1 MKSIYEDKELKL
13 LVKKEAKT
21 SDKFG
26 KNPGDRTVKELLDTG
41 IININKFSGPTSHQ
55 VSAYVK
61 EILNLKKAGHSGTL
75 DPKVTGVLPV
85 AISRATKVLQTFLP
99 AGKEYVCI
107 MHIHKEVSNEQLDAV
122 FKKFIGK
129 IKQLPPLKSAVKRQ
143 WRFREIYYLKL
154 LEQDK
159 QDVLFRVGCEAGTY
173 IRKLVHD
180 IGQDL
185 GCGAH
190 MAQLIRTK
198 AGPFTDKDMYS
209 LQDLADAFHYYN
221 EGNEKY
227 IMKIVKPIDYSL
239 PHVLRVYVLDTTVD
253 TICHGATL
261 KIPGLS
267 KIQEG
272 IGKDDTVAI
281 FTLKDELI
289 ALGTALMCSKDMM
302 RKNRGIAIKTSK
314 VFMPTGT
321 YPKVEKVY

>member
-1 MKSIYEDKELKL
+1 M
-13 LVKKEAKT
+13 KKEAKT

-61 EILNLKKAGHSGTL
+61 EILKLKKAGHSGTL

-85 AISRATKVLQTFLP
+85 AIGRATKVLQTFLP

-107 MHIHKEVSNEQLDAV
+107 MHIHKEVPKERLDAV

-143 WRFREIYYLKL
+143 WRFRSIYYLKL

-180 IGQDL
+180 IGQEL

-198 AGPFTDKDMYS
+198 AGPFIDKDMYS

-227 IMKIVKPIDYSL
+227 IMKIVKPIDFSL

-272 IGKDDTVAI
+272 ISKDDTVAI

-302 RKNRGIAIKTSK
+302 KKDKGIAVKTSK
-314 VFMPTGT
+314 VFMQTGT

>member
-1 MKSIYEDKELKL
+1 M
-13 LVKKEAKT
+13 KKEAKT

-61 EILNLKKAGHSGTL
+61 DILKLKKAGHSGTL

-85 AISRATKVLQTFLP
+85 AIGRATKILQTFLP

-107 MHIHKEVSNEQLDAV
+107 MHIHKEVPKDQLDAV

-143 WRFREIYYLKL
+143 WRFRSIYYLKL

-227 IMKIVKPIDYSL
+227 IMKIVKPIDFSL

-272 IGKDDTVAI
+272 ISKDDTVAI

-302 RKNRGIAIKTSK
+302 KKDRGIAVKTSK
-314 VFMPTGT
+314 VFMQTGT
-321 YPKVEKVY
+321 YPRVEKVY

>member
-61 EILNLKKAGHSGTL
+61 EILKLKKAGHSGTL

-272 IGKDDTVAI
+272 ISKDDTVAI

>member
-13 LVKKEAKT
+13 LVKKKAKT

-26 KNPGDRTVKELLDTG
+26 KRPGDRTVKELLDTG

-272 IGKDDTVAI
+272 ISKDDTVAI

>member
-1 MKSIYEDKELKL
+1 M
-13 LVKKEAKT
+13 KKEAKT

-61 EILNLKKAGHSGTL
+61 EILKLKKAGHSGTL

>member
-61 EILNLKKAGHSGTL
+61 EILKLKKAGHSGTL